1 LQREPPP
8 IAFGC
13 LSRLGNLAFE
23 HWHAQGAIA
32 STATFVLRKC
42 IHDLL
47 EIQRTFVHGEGRV
60 LGLFARLPG
69 VTKGAQPFVSTT

>member
-8 IAFGC
+8 IEFGC

-23 HWHAQGAIA
+23 DWRA
-32 STATFVLRKC
+32 
-42 IHDLL
+42 
-47 EIQRTFVHGEGRV
+47 

-69 VTKGAQPFVSTT
+69 VTKGAKPFVSTT